1 MLEAASCTGDVVEG
15 GTREGSVLFRLYLA
29 PMLTLSLSGVGASAA
44 CVCFGVPDGCGALV
58 DGSRLALL
66 DPGSSPSTS
75 KECSVFEQEN
85 LHLPHPNMTKDS
97 TRICC

>member
-1 MLEAASCTGDVVEG
+1 M
-15 GTREGSVLFRLYLA
+15 LFRLHLA
-29 PMLTLSLSGVGASAA
+29 LMLTLSLSGVWASAP

-75 KECSVFEQEN
+75 KEHSVFEQEVIFTF
-85 LHLPHPNMTKDS
+85 HIPT
-97 TRICC
+97 